1 MSLRSKISSVAGRLK
16 GAVRKVKMSVA
27 SAAGW
32 FSRGYILSTAGRMAK
47 GAADTFKS
55 ACGGY
60 VESGLVRVSDSDMFV
75 YLSDI
80 DGTDLLEQFK
90 QYVQELLKKYPDSS
104 PPVKVFTA
112 TGVLGMYARVEMT
125 YVMVYGGI
133 PYIFPVHRSI
143 SGIDEHD
150 ADFDDSMN
158 QVVTRMC
165 NSDSNHVVSLGY
177 VDDTVN
183 VNDYVLDWSK
193 KSPLLDAVDIDP
205 NLVKMAIH
213 EGKMSP
219 IGSLYLP
226 GRYMYDIY
234 VIDKVL
240 GKAIRPY
247 RDYTVADSNIPESGN
262 EVILVGG
269 DPDIVL
275 AGMQPSPDGFVYEAW
290 VPNSVRYYGR
300 AVNAV
305 RRNLLPLGQF
315 VVDDEEYLECY
326 AMLLKMLRDLD
337 EEVNGS
343 SQETDA
349 PDMMNES
356 DVRDEND
363 DDAEV
368 PVLLELPF

>member
-1 MSLRSKISSVAGRLK
+1 MSLRSRILSVAGRLK
-16 GAVRKVKMSVA
+16 NAVYKVNRSVA

-32 FSRGYILSTAGRMAK
+32 FSRGYILTTAGRVVK
-47 GAADTFKS
+47 SAADTFKS
-55 ACGGY
+55 ATGSC
-60 VESGLVRVSDSDMFV
+60 VASGLVRVSDSDMFV

-80 DGTDLLEQFK
+80 DGTDLVEQFK
-90 QYVQELLKKYPDSS
+90 QYIQELLNKYPNSS
-104 PPVKVFTA
+104 PPVKVFA
-112 TGVLGMYARVEMT
+112 ASGVLGMYARVEMA

-133 PYIFPVHRSI
+133 PYIFPVHRSV

-150 ADFDDSMN
+150 ADFDNSLN
-158 QVVTRMC
+158 QVITRLC
-165 NSDSNHVVSLGY
+165 NSDSGHVVSLGY

-213 EGKMSP
+213 DGKMYP

-234 VIDKVL
+234 VIDTVL

-247 RDYTVADSNIPESGN
+247 KDFTVAGNNIPKHGK

-275 AGMQPSPDGFVYEAW
+275 AGVQTSLDGFVYEAW
-290 VPNSVRYYGR
+290 VPNVAKYYGR
-300 AVNAV
+300 AVDAV
-305 RRNLLPLGQF
+305 RRASVPMGQF
-315 VVDDEEYLECY
+315 VVDDDEYLECY

-337 EEVNGS
+337 EEVNGV
-343 SQETDA
+343 SQEADA

-356 DVRDEND
+356 DVREEND
-363 DDAEV
+363 DVGEV